1 MLFSELSMVQQ
12 IFGQSFCMNI
22 CSSVQE
28 VRIDYSRVQIPEKQ
42 CETVLYYSKPGSL
55 IASSLVQNINSD
67 YDEILYNDNNWYQ
80 KKTCMMITKDSTNY
94 IGISTCN
101 A

>member
-1 MLFSELSMVQQ
+1 
-12 IFGQSFCMNI
+12 MNI

-28 VRIDYSRVQIPEKQ
+28 VRIDYIRFQIPEKQ
-42 CETVLYYSKPGSL
+42 WETVLYYPKPGSL

-67 YDEILYNDNNWYQ
+67 YDEILYNDYNWYQ
-80 KKTCMMITKDSTNY
+80 KKMFMKITKDSTNY

-101 A
+101 TQPVVDTSHLVT